1 MATSI
6 YLDIDQG
13 SDFRAEIII
22 TDDNGG
28 VMNLAGYQISSQFRK
43 HYSSKTGYSFISSI
57 SDPTNGAI
65 LLSLPASVSSDIKP
79 GRYVYDIELSIN
91 GSRFRAVEGLLTIN
105 PEITRD
111 T

>member
-1 MATSI
+1 MATTI

-13 SDFRAEIII
+13 SDFRAEITIAN
-22 TDDNGG
+22 DNGG
-28 VMNLAGYQISSQFRK
+28 VMDLTGYQISSQFRK
-43 HYSSKTGYSFISSI
+43 HYSSKTAYNFVSSI
-57 SDPTNGAI
+57 SDPINGTI
-65 LLSLPASVSSDIKP
+65 LLTLPANISSDIKP

-105 PEITRD
+105 AEITRD